1 LALRCDSFRPALR
14 APHQYQR
21 WERPNHA
28 KANMKLGKRN
38 TIPEPGRKET
48 VIPFRK
54 DDEKETVPPSLTRLA
69 WQR

>member
-1 LALRCDSFRPALR
+1 
-14 APHQYQR
+14 
-21 WERPNHA
+21 
-28 KANMKLGKRN
+28 MKLGKRN